1 MEDLSP
7 EISSLQEALEA
18 EFCPPLDSTIVALLV
33 VDHLSGK
40 KPDEEILK
48 TLRDQLAVLASSA
61 AADQDDQ
68 LAKDFHD
75 LQLSGTSVT
84 TEDSATRDADSVFS
98 QTAPSASSSS
108 TSSTS
113 PSGEMASSTQPD
125 TALAFLRAS
134 FPHLPPKSLRT
145 RLKASDF
152 DMERIVEDL
161 LSEEYVRELEERGLE
176 DESLDEEIEQWT
188 VVSRRK
194 PTASFNRAPSI
205 LTISNKKRKARRKTI
220 VINDIRQQQHVRKES
235 QIRSSG
241 DPWNQVASLS
251 SYLESLLG
259 WSSSYF
265 QSYFHT
271 PHYSTPAEALRA
283 ALKSLENPR
292 DNQSTSEDGKSALLS
307 LMEFIRA
314 SPDFDFDRL
323 DSEARE
329 RLYEDAELSLVTAG
343 GSPDVALDLVKLL
356 HELEMDGES
365 GQEMGVYHSP
375 AYSLPASSTLSQS
388 TLTTKVAPISA
399 VSTPISSTSSR
410 VTIPAVPPS
419 VAPRQRPPPAPSKN
433 AWQTVSPARP
443 KPPDIHPLAAHIPS
457 YNPLNVPRR
466 KPRAPIHKT
475 GPGNVNGSAGRGKAV
490 LGSYKS
496 RIEACHSR
504 RDEALRTAS
513 RHWNSGGARNRG
525 GEVALFYAQE
535 AQRHQAE
542 VQKLQLDAMREL
554 VDGKRFAGAD
564 TDVIDIHYCTTSEAL
579 TIVREV
585 LDEGWV
591 SPARQLRV
599 ITGRGSHSSNGVAV
613 LGPAVKKALEGE
625 GWNVGKWD
633 GGLSI
638 RGRTR

>member
-7 EISSLQEALEA
+7 EVSSLQVTLEA
-18 EFCPPLDSTIVALLV
+18 GFCPPLDTTIVALLV
-33 VDHLSGK
+33 ADHLSGK
-40 KPDEEILK
+40 KPDEEILR
-48 TLRDQLAVLASSA
+48 TLRDQLTVLASSA
-61 AADQDDQ
+61 AADQDD
-68 LAKDFHD
+68 LAKDFRD
-75 LQLSGTSVT
+75 LQLSGASVT
-84 TEDSATRDADSVFS
+84 TEDSVSRDADSVFS

-108 TSSTS
+108 ESSTS
-113 PSGEMASSTQPD
+113 PSGEMVSSTQPD
-125 TALAFLRAS
+125 AALAFLRAS
-134 FPHLPPKSLRT
+134 FPHMPPKSLKA
-145 RLKASDF
+145 RLEASDF

-188 VVSRRK
+188 VISRRK
-194 PTASFNRAPSI
+194 PKASSNRPPSI
-205 LTISNKKRKARRKTI
+205 SISNKKRKAKGKTI
-220 VINDIRQQQHVRKES
+220 TINDIRQQQHIRPES

-265 QSYFHT
+265 QSYFHK
-271 PHYSTPAEALRA
+271 PQYSTPAEALRA
-283 ALKSLENPR
+283 AFKSLEDPR
-292 DNQSTSEDGKSALLS
+292 DNESTSEDRKSVLLS

-343 GSPDVALDLVKLL
+343 GSPDVALELVKLL
-356 HELEMDGES
+356 HELELDGES

-375 AYSLPASSTLSQS
+375 AYSLPATSSSVQS
-388 TLTTKVAPISA
+388 SLTTRIAPISA
-399 VSTPISSTSSR
+399 VSAPVSPISPRT
-410 VTIPAVPPS
+410 TIPTVPPS

-443 KPPDIHPLAAHIPS
+443 KPPDVHPLAAYIPS

-466 KPRAPIHKT
+466 KLRAPINKSGLT
-475 GPGNVNGSAGRGKAV
+475 NGYGTAGRGKAV

-504 RDEALRTAS
+504 RDEALRTAG
-513 RHWNSGGARNRG
+513 RHWNTGGARNRG

-542 VQKLQLDAMREL
+542 VRKLQLDAMREL
-554 VDGKRFAGAD
+554 VDGKRFAGTD
-564 TDVIDIHYCTTSEAL
+564 TDVVDIHYCTTSEAL

-585 LDEGWV
+585 LAEGWV
-591 SPARQLRV
+591 SPARPLRI

-625 GWNVGKWD
+625 GWNIGKWN

>member
-33 VDHLSGK
+33 ADHLSGK

-61 AADQDDQ
+61 AADQDD

-98 QTAPSASSSS
+98 QTTPSASSNSA
-108 TSSTS
+108 SSTS
-113 PSGEMASSTQPD
+113 PSGEVASSTQPD
-125 TALAFLRAS
+125 AALAFLRAS
-134 FPHLPPKSLRT
+134 FPHMPPKTLKA
-145 RLKASDF
+145 RLEASDF
-152 DMERIVEDL
+152 DMERIVGDL
-161 LSEEYVRELEERGLE
+161 LSEEYLRELEERGLE

-188 VVSRRK
+188 VISRRK
-194 PTASFNRAPSI
+194 PKASFNRAPSVSS
-205 LTISNKKRKARRKTI
+205 ISNKKRKARGKTI
-220 VINDIRQQQHVRKES
+220 AINDIRQQQHIRPES
-235 QIRSSG
+235 QIRSG
-241 DPWNQVASLS
+241 VDPWNQLASLS

-259 WSSSYF
+259 RSSSYF

-283 ALKSLENPR
+283 AFKSLENPR
-292 DNQSTSEDGKSALLS
+292 DNESTSEDGKSALLS
-307 LMEFIRA
+307 LMEFIKA

-356 HELEMDGES
+356 HELELDGES
-365 GQEMGVYHSP
+365 RQEMGVYHSP
-375 AYSLPASSTLSQS
+375 AYSLPASSALAQS
-388 TLTTKVAPISA
+388 TLTTKVAPVSA
-399 VSTPISSTSSR
+399 VSTPISSISP
-410 VTIPAVPPS
+410 IPAVPPS

-433 AWQTVSPARP
+433 TWQTVSPARP

-466 KPRAPIHKT
+466 KPRAPIKP
-475 GPGNVNGSAGRGKAV
+475 GPGNVAGSAVRGKAV

-579 TIVREV
+579 AIVREV

-591 SPARQLRV
+591 SPARPLRA

-613 LGPAVKKALEGE
+613 LGPAVKRALEGE
-625 GWNVGKWD
+625 GWNVGKWN